1 MANKTVDRHFRFSP
15 EDDERLTQN
24 AKKCGVTK
32 SAYIRLLING
42 YKPKEL
48 PGEDFFTAIRQ
59 LTNMSINLN
68 QLTAKANSLE
78 EETPQLNMYN
88 YKLAEIAHELD
99 QVKLEEV
106 TPIEA
111 LNILQKIKEKMK

>member
-68 QLTAKANSLE
+68 QLTAKANSLGFIDV
-78 EETPQLNMYN
+78 PMLH
-88 YKLAEIAHELD
+88 KLADDIAKLQSELFSKYLFPD
-99 QVKLEEV
+99 EE
-106 TPIEA
+106 
-111 LNILQKIKEKMK
+111 